1 MEAGLHL
8 SVGHPKELVGLCA
21 RAMTRWT
28 RGRWIGRIG
37 LIGVLVAPLHVA
49 VGQTKL
55 VDHEMEVKKVNGQ
68 LEISVTFP
76 EIFTTKLRERLS
88 SGFTNRIL
96 IGVQLVSSK
105 DGSSVAQGI
114 AEYIIIY
121 DIWEE
126 HYVIRELWPKMIS
139 EPLSFEK
146 LMAQYRVMDR
156 KPEYRNTQQV
166 SSLANLIKICGSL
179 RHLPL
184 SWRSE
189 PQPDTK
195 LTAYVRVEINPLSGE
210 QMGKVRE
217 YLANPDGPTREKTI
231 FFAPTFV
238 NWKNFQAD
246 AVVTYQSP
254 KFTMR

>member
-1 MEAGLHL
+1 
-8 SVGHPKELVGLCA
+8 
-21 RAMTRWT
+21 
-28 RGRWIGRIG
+28 
-37 LIGVLVAPLHVA
+37 
-49 VGQTKL
+49 VGQTK
-55 VDHEMEVKKVNGQ
+55 VIEREMEVKKVNGQ
-68 LEISVTFP
+68 LELSVRFP
-76 EIFTTKLRERLS
+76 EIFTTELRERLS

-126 HYVIRELWPKMIS
+126 RYGVRELWPKTIS
-139 EPLSFEK
+139 EPSSFEK
-146 LMAQYRVMDR
+146 LMAQYRVMDS
-156 KPEYRNTQQV
+156 KMEYRDTHQI
-166 SSLANLIKICGSL
+166 SSLKNLIDICGSL

-189 PQPDTK
+189 LQPDMK
-195 LTAYVRVEINPLSGE
+195 LTAYVRVEINPISGE

-217 YLANPDGPTREKTI
+217 YLANPDGPTRQKPT

-238 NWKNFQAD
+238 NWKKFQAD
-246 AVVTYQSP
+246 AVRTYQSP
-254 KFTMR
+254 NFTMR